1 MHLYMAMRLG
11 YYISPTKSTLLPTQS
26 MVHLGFGIDST
37 TSSYSITAK
46 YREKFRKF
54 RIELLERGTANLN
67 DLQRWVGKCNHL
79 HLVFPGNSLFTS
91 EARHCMTHAGE
102 DRKQMPQAL
111 LDEINFWS
119 FVDSY
124 TEPVPYLLQQ
134 HVSLKLCTDASG
146 YGWGATVELPSGPT
160 VLKDYWSSD
169 LFQNDICC
177 KEALAVLF
185 ALQSLEGA
193 IFRRRVDV
201 RVDNEGLVH
210 AWTGLKSKSSELVEI
225 LQSLFLLTIDLR
237 VDLKMIWIS
246 THENP
251 ADAPS
256 RELQRSDSAL
266 SVKLR
271 LRLWECYGPFS
282 IDLMALPS
290 NVMRSP
296 SGRSLPFFSRAPAPG
311 SAGCN
316 VFLQSPPKGL
326 LYVFPPFALITPLIR
341 LFMEWGG
348 VTVVMVLPFY
358 EHTRP
363 SWSNLLSPYILD
375 SLALCPPASVGVL
388 NIPSASGFVLNKLPL
403 PFGLKAFRCP
413 FPAVLPQPS
422 APLPSPIFVVIS
434 GDSVL
439 RPLQALKWP
448 APFRVLVRS
457 ISGATLECAAME
469 ALKFSASQ
477 CKVLILHAAV
487 NDASKSGADF
497 EEKFPAVCSRACSLI
512 SSKFGGRAVLLST
525 ACQSRQSDLNIK
537 IGVANRQLRVQAK
550 SLHWGLISNDNIR
563 YPDLSD
569 NVHLNAAGTAKL
581 HRNILQALKAM

>member
-1 MHLYMAMRLG
+1 MLLG
-11 YYISPTKSTLLPTQS
+11 YYISPTKSTLFPTQS
-26 MVHLGFGIDST
+26 MVHLGFGVDST

-54 RIELLERGTANLN
+54 RLELLERGTANLN

-91 EARHCMTHAGE
+91 EARHCMTLLGE
-102 DRKQMPQAL
+102 ERKPMPQAL
-111 LDEINFWS
+111 VDEINFWS

-134 HVSLKLCTDASG
+134 HVSLTLCTDASG
-146 YGWGATVELPSGPT
+146 YGWGATVQLPCGPT
-160 VLKDYWSSD
+160 VLKDYWASD
-169 LFQNDICC
+169 LFNHDICC

-185 ALQSLEGA
+185 ALQSLEA
-193 IFRRRVDV
+193 SVFRRRVDV
-201 RVDNEGLVH
+201 HVDNEGLVH
-210 AWTGLKSKSSELVEI
+210 AWTGLKSKSMELVGI

-246 THENP
+246 THDNP

-266 SVKLR
+266 SVQLCQ
-271 LRLWECYGPFS
+271 RLWECYGPFS

-290 NVMRSP
+290 NVLRSP
-296 SGRSLPFFSRAPAPG
+296 SGRALPFFSRAPAPG

-316 VFLQSPPKGL
+316 VFLQRPPKGL
-326 LYVFPPFALITPLIR
+326 LYVYPPFNLSTALIR

-348 VTVVMVLPFY
+348 VTVVVVLPVF
-358 EHTRP
+358 EGTRP
-363 SWSNLLSPYILD
+363 SWSNLLSPFVLD
-375 SLALCPPASVGVL
+375 SLSLFPPASVEVL
-388 NIPSASGFVLNKLPL
+388 RIPSASGYVLNKLPL
-403 PFGLKAFRCP
+403 PFGLKAFRCR
-413 FPAVLPQPS
+413 FPA
-422 APLPSPIFVVIS
+422 APLQPPAPVPSPIFVVIA

-439 RPLQALKWP
+439 RPLQALRWP

-457 ISGATLECAAME
+457 ISGATLECAAKE
-469 ALKFSASQ
+469 AEKFSASQ

-487 NDASKSGADF
+487 NDASKSGSNF
-497 EEKFPAVCSRACSLI
+497 EEEFPAVCNRVCSRI
-512 SSKFGGRAVLLST
+512 SSAFGGRAVLLST

-537 IGVANRQLRVQAK
+537 IGVANKQLRAQAK
-550 SLHWGLISNDNIR
+550 ALHWGLISNDNIR
-563 YPDLSD
+563 YSDLSD
-569 NVHLNAAGTAKL
+569 NVHLNTAGTAKL
-581 HRNILQALKAM
+581 HRNIPQMLKAM